1 MGALLSLLAPFPYSL
16 DYRPYFT
23 IHDPAFAPLA
33 AGTPPTP
40 ASGLPLLLG
49 ITNMY
54 FLKVPCCAILY
65 CARCSRCEGLVV
77 R

>member
-1 MGALLSLLAPFPYSL
+1 
-16 DYRPYFT
+16 
-23 IHDPAFAPLA
+23 
-33 AGTPPTP
+33 
-40 ASGLPLLLG
+40 
-49 ITNMY
+49 MY